1 MDNKIFQKEKKKAI
15 RSMARR
21 IRKAA
26 LEVAKPKNYATKT
39 IFVFRSFSNEI
50 SVTDDSGYRSIL
62 IGDAESPEYGYCLL
76 YSENEREYGDF
87 GTFRMFPLVKDI
99 EHALTVIL
107 DGGNDA
113 LDIPCFGGF
122 HGYASTTEAMKK
134 TQSVLA
140 RFLLDEM
147 DAVS

>member
-1 MDNKIFQKEKKKAI
+1 MFSDEKAKKKAI
-15 RSMARR
+15 RLMARR

-26 LEVAKPKNYATKT
+26 LEVAKPKNYAMKT
-39 IFVFRSFSNEI
+39 IFVFRSFGNEI

-62 IGDAESPEYGYCLL
+62 IGDAESSKYGYCLV
-76 YSENEREYGDF
+76 YSETEREYGDF
-87 GTFRMFPLVKDI
+87 DAFRMFPLVKDI
-99 EHALTVIL
+99 ERALSIIL
-107 DGGNDA
+107 DGGDDA

-122 HGYASTTEAMKK
+122 HGYASTTEAMEK

-147 DAVS
+147 DAVD